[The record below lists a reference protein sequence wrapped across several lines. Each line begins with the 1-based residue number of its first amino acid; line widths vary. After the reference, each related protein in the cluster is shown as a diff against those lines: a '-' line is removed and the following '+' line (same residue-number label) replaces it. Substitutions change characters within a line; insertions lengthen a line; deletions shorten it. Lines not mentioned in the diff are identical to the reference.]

1 MESLQF
7 RQGFL
12 NIRWILFIADQHQV
26 CQNNCSHG
34 FDYDWRAEGEADIVA
49 AWDFE
54 GVHLAGGEVEGLLR
68 LADT

>member
-12 NIRWILFIADQHQV
+12 NIRWILFIADQHKV
-26 CQNNCSHG
+26 GKDDCGHG
-34 FDYDWRAEGEADIVA
+34 LDYDWRAEGEADIVA

-54 GVHLAGGEVEGLLR
+54 GVHLTGYEVEGLLR

>member
-12 NIRWILFIADQHQV
+12 NIRWILFIADQHKV
-26 CQNNCSHG
+26 CKNDSGYG
-34 FDYDWRAEGEADIVA
+34 FNYDRSAESEADVMA

-54 GVHLAGGEVEGLLR
+54 SVHLTGYEVEGLLR
-68 LADT
+68 LADA

>member
-26 CQNNCSHG
+26 CQNNGSHG
-34 FDYDWRAEGEADIVA
+34 FDYDRGAEGEADIMA

-54 GVHLAGGEVEGLLR
+54 SVHLTGYEVEGLLR
-68 LADT
+68 LADA